1 MKKIL
6 LLTALFFAQPLC
18 AQVCYRFVDETGGV
32 PSAFVF
38 VNDVFASATDDDGK
52 VVLSG
57 LRRGDTI
64 RVTHLAYAPK
74 EFVLPA
80 DPGDTTIVLTP
91 QYFNLEGT
99 AFVKVFDYDVLR
111 EKLRDG
117 LSDGYFVGKV
127 PYVSRDTLSAGDKK
141 LFLEERGLVSFPM
154 IGGDFKLLKHDVTVL
169 GVENSQKETL
179 SKEEERGIKRDL
191 ISKIANAGAL
201 SRDICKGRKH
211 HGLRVEYRGSDGPY
225 EIFYFF
231 VPPQDYVGRAKG
243 SKYKG
248 LAYIDAETGI
258 LDRVT
263 ATFTS
268 GEKDFNSYQ
277 ISVRYQYFEKTNTI
291 LPAVIS
297 HTSYVQDP
305 DGSLEQTVHNHI
317 SIDWAHAL

>member
-1 MKKIL
+1 MNRRL
-6 LLTALFFAQPLC
+6 LFLALFFAQPLC

-38 VNDVFASATDDDGK
+38 VNDTFASATDEGGD
-52 VVLSG
+52 VVLSS

-74 EFVLPA
+74 EFVLSA
-80 DPGDTTIVLTP
+80 DPRDTTIVLTP

-99 AFVKVFDYDVLR
+99 AYVKEFDYDVLR

-117 LSDGYFVGKV
+117 LSDGYFGGKV

-154 IGGDFKLLKHDVTVL
+154 IGGDFKLLKHDVSIL

-179 SKEEERGIKRDL
+179 SKEEERGIKQSL
-191 ISKIANAGAL
+191 ITKIANAGAL
-201 SRDICKGRKH
+201 SRDLCKGRKH
-211 HGLRVEYRGSDGPY
+211 HGLRVEYRGSDGRY

-231 VPPQDYVGRAKG
+231 VPPQDYEGRDKG

-263 ATFTS
+263 ATFSS
-268 GEKDFNSYQ
+268 GDKDYNSYQ

-297 HTSYVQDP
+297 HTSYIQDA
-305 DGSLEQTVHNHI
+305 DGALLQTYHNYI
-317 SIDWAHAL
+317 DIDWASAL

>member
-1 MKKIL
+1 MKK
-6 LLTALFFAQPLC
+6 ALFLIALFAVQGLG
-18 AQVCYRFVDETGGV
+18 AQVRYRVFDEAGCV

-38 VNDVFASATDDDGK
+38 VNDTFASATDEDGEA
-52 VVLSG
+52 VLNG

-64 RVTHLAYAPK
+64 RISHLAYTPK
-74 EFVLPA
+74 EFVLSS
-80 DPGDTTIVLTP
+80 DPRDTTIVLSP

-99 AFVKVFDYDVLR
+99 SYVKDFDYEVLR

-117 LSDGYFVGKV
+117 LSDGYFGGKV
-127 PYVSRDTLSAGDKK
+127 PYVSRDTLSTGEKK
-141 LFLEERGLVSFPM
+141 LFLEERGLVSFPL
-154 IGGDFKLLKHDVTVL
+154 IGGDFKLLKHDVSIL
-169 GVENSQKETL
+169 GVENSQKEAL
-179 SKEEERGIKRDL
+179 SKEEKRGIKQSL
-191 ISKIANAGAL
+191 ITKIANAGAL
-201 SRDICKGRKH
+201 SRDICKCRKH
-211 HGLRVEYRGSDGPY
+211 HGLRVEYRGSDGQY

-231 VPPQDYVGRAKG
+231 VPPQDYEGRDKG

-263 ATFTS
+263 AAFTS
-268 GEKDFNSYQ
+268 GDNDYNSYQ

-297 HTSYVQDP
+297 HTSYIQGP